1 MERVEQV
8 YMEKYEAQIGGNIK
22 EIRVGLGYSQEKL
35 AKMCAISN
43 STLSAYENSKKIP
56 NLITIAKIAKALGVS
71 IERLYYGDEN
81 ISFINAVPDDG
92 RKIVNCI
99 QVLWNLGVINNH
111 EDFIAS
117 GTSFKY
123 TDCADKNNYSLD
135 VFKYPISIRRLIKLL
150 NEYRSRERTYEEP
163 EKYLEMQLQS
173 VATEINNEI
182 EAKNETEHQKK
193 KNEGKSK
200 DVDKKQGLKNNQRTV
215 GVN

>member
-1 MERVEQV
+1 M
-8 YMEKYEAQIGGNIK
+8 
-22 EIRVGLGYSQEKL
+22 
-35 AKMCAISN
+35 
-43 STLSAYENSKKIP
+43 
-56 NLITIAKIAKALGVS
+56 
-71 IERLYYGDEN
+71 
-81 ISFINAVPDDG
+81 
-92 RKIVNCI
+92 
-99 QVLWNLGVINNH
+99 
-111 EDFIAS
+111 
-117 GTSFKY
+117 
-123 TDCADKNNYSLD
+123 
-135 VFKYPISIRRLIKLL
+135 L